1 MEVKTK
7 TIEIKS
13 KEDLEKVLKEEN
25 IPDEVKMLISASF
38 ENFEKRKEEKK
49 KDKFL
54 NALLRFKKIY
64 EITFGKEPS
73 EFNEIQKRLYT
84 KALNKSSEI
93 LEHLN
98 KEVNQYE

>member
-1 MEVKTK
+1 MEIKTK

-54 NALLRFKKIY
+54 NALNRYRKNVNNVFSKNPSDFSEEQLRMH
-64 EITFGKEPS
+64 
-73 EFNEIQKRLYT
+73 T
-84 KALNKSSEI
+84 KALNKCSEI
-93 LEHLN
+93 LEQLS
-98 KEVNQYE
+98 KEVKKHE